1 MAEIRLEGDDG
12 WASAFQ
18 ASDAA
23 PAIRMISDVILTGFL
38 KNYVFE

>member
-1 MAEIRLEGDDG
+1 MGI
-12 WASAFQ
+12 SIQ